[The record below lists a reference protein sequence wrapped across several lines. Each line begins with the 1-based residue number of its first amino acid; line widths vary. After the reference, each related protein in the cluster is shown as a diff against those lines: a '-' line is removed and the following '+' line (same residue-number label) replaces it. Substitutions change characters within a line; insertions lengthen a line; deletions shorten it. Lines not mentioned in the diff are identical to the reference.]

1 MNKMIYL
8 RDNCRPNDKYKITRE
23 NTTRIDSKIEF
34 FNDATGE
41 RIWEPL
47 HNKTIIA
54 GSALTAMKLFNLDR
68 NVLDNTPTYDKAI
81 GENDAL
87 PYGASVKVIE
97 GADGTTYPTAE
108 IKDANGNVVGSVH
121 DETQRIIRGFCL
133 GQGGAGLDISDVF
146 DVQYCSWITPD
157 NLVPFRYPLLNA
169 DNVDETMY
177 KGKIELTLSNGQIRH
192 GYYFKEFSNSP
203 KLEQN
208 YLSTVGTFSDA
219 ISASTVYKNTASA
232 DTARS
237 YVECHLK
244 ITKDDCR
251 EFFIAH
257 KGLEN
262 AKINQLSLVTAWTKT
277 VEVTKMDRDGNS
289 VTKNIEYLQDIRPF
303 SLLNIPNEILSD
315 LEKSISIIYTL
326 YF

>member
-1 MNKMIYL
+1 MDQIRYL
-8 RDNCRPNDKYKITRE
+8 KDNYRPNDKYEKINGLFIPKRG
-23 NTTRIDSKIEF
+23 DSKVEF

-47 HNKTIIA
+47 HNKTVVA
-54 GSALTAMKLFNLDR
+54 GSALTAMKLFDLDR
-68 NVLDNTPTYDKAI
+68 NALDKTPTYDNTLNLLEKP
-81 GENDAL
+81 NN
-87 PYGASVKVIE
+87 GAYPVKKVYNSNKVE
-97 GADGTTYPTAE
+97 
-108 IKDANGNVVGSVH
+108 VGSVA
-121 DETQRIIRGFCL
+121 DETQRKIIGFCL

-146 DVQYCSWITPD
+146 DVKYCSWIAPD
-157 NLVPFRYPLLNA
+157 DLVPFRYPLVSA
-169 DNVDETMY
+169 DTVDEEMY
-177 KGKIELTLSNGQIRH
+177 KGKKQISLSNGQERNA
-192 GYYFKEFSNSP
+192 YYFKTFSNSP
-203 KLEQN
+203 QLEQIYQSN
-208 YLSTVGTFSDA
+208 IGTFSDSIDA
-219 ISASTVYKNTASA
+219 ATVYSNTASA
-232 DTARS
+232 DLARS

-262 AKINQLSLVTAWTKT
+262 AKINQISLVSAWTKT
-277 VEVTKMDRDGNS
+277 VTVTKYNSSGNS
-289 VTKNIEYLQDIRPF
+289 VSKNVEYFQDIRPF